1 MIKLKVMK
9 KILNDRLNHLKS
21 ELKELTSPKLTKIIN
36 YDKEVNLNTRIN
48 EVKWLL
54 NKINNEKS

>member
-1 MIKLKVMK
+1 MK

-54 NKINNEKS
+54 NKINNEKSK